1 MAFEIRVQFFVL
13 KDYGQDTL
21 ALRWRAWMTNYY
33 MERYFDKQT
42 FYQIQSQ
49 SLIDNPDQRIV
60 DDLNSFTGTA
70 LSFALALFNATID
83 LVSFSGILFGIYP
96 PLFLVL
102 IVYAIGG
109 TAISVALGK
118 VMVFVFSLF
127 VAHN

>member
-1 MAFEIRVQFFVL
+1 
-13 KDYGQDTL
+13 
-21 ALRWRAWMTNYY
+21 MTNYY

-118 VMVFVFSLF
+118 VMVFHFLLLLYIAILCVQM
-127 VAHN
+127 